1 MILILFL
8 QIDFKNKIINELA
21 KGCFT
26 CFLFHTPFV
35 YHLNTEKAATSTIFY
50 LIVHQFSVAIVLF
63 MVSYI
68 IYKIYAFCTK
78 GLIKIITPLCDRV
91 SLSVGSLEKGKN

>member
-1 MILILFL
+1 MF
-8 QIDFKNKIINELA
+8 
-21 KGCFT
+21 
-26 CFLFHTPFV
+26 PFSYSV
-35 YHLNTEKAATSTIFY
+35 CLSLNTEKAATSTIFY